1 MGHGF
6 VTAAGYVSPAGAGIN
21 AAPAVSPDTFT
32 VQASESEGAV
42 KLAQIWAAGT
52 VCDAVRIRDPRIHDV
67 AQGIRLQVGTTKYRQ
82 LLHWGTDI
90 DLYPAQAPTVETS
103 ATGVGATG
111 VCLMYEYMDL
121 GGMEQSLATWEDV
134 RPRIETLSGTEVD
147 VTSGAAGA
155 YGTAVAFN
163 GTFDNIYRDR
173 QYALIGYTVNV
184 ACLSVGIYG
193 PSTSN
198 FTFGVPGDPD
208 PVYTQDWFIDM
219 ANELGRPA
227 IPLIAGNA
235 ITSHFVKAVDTAA
248 ATAVHVSLKLA
259 LLRK

>member
-6 VTAAGYVSPAGAGIN
+6 VTAAGYNSPAGAGTN
-21 AAPAVSPDTFT
+21 AAVAVSPDTFT
-32 VQASESEGAV
+32 VQDSTSESNV
-42 KLAQIWAAGT
+42 YLAQAWAKGAT
-52 VCDAVRIRDPRIHDV
+52 TDFIRIRDPRIHDV
-67 AQGIRLQVGTTKYRQ
+67 AQGIRLQVGTTALRQ

-90 DLYPAQAPTVETS
+90 PLYPAQQPTVETDV
-103 ATGVGATG
+103 TGAGASG
-111 VCLMYEYMDL
+111 VCLMYEYADLAGMD
-121 GGMEQSLATWEDV
+121 QSLATWDEI
-134 RPRIETLSGTEVD
+134 RPRIDTLSGTEVD

-155 YGTAVAFN
+155 YGVAVAFN

-173 QYALIGYTVNV
+173 QYALLGYTVNV
-184 ACLSVGIYG
+184 ACLAIGIYG

-208 PVYTQDWFIDM
+208 PIYSQDWFIDQ

-259 LLRK
+259 LLKK

>member
-21 AAPAVSPDTFT
+21 AVTVASPDTFT
-32 VQASESEGAV
+32 VQDSTSEGNV
-42 KLAQIWAAGT
+42 SLAQIWAKGT
-52 VCDAVRIRDPRIHDV
+52 VCDFVRVRDPRIHDV
-67 AQGIRLQVGTTKYRQ
+67 AQGIRLQVGTTALRP
-82 LLHWGTDI
+82 LLHWGTDVP
-90 DLYPAQAPTVETS
+90 LYPAQQPTVETD
-103 ATGVGATG
+103 ATGAGATG
-111 VCLMYEYMDL
+111 VCLMYEYFDLAGMD
-121 GGMEQSLATWEDV
+121 QSLATWDDI

-163 GTFDNIYRDR
+163 GTFDNIFRDR
-173 QYALIGYTVNV
+173 QYALLGYTVNA
-184 ACLSVGIYG
+184 ACLAVGIYG

-208 PVYTQDWFIDM
+208 PIFTQDWFIRM
-219 ANELGRPA
+219 SNELGRPA

-248 ATAVHVSLKLA
+248 TTAVHVSLKLA
-259 LLRK
+259 LLKK

>member
-6 VTAAGYVSPAGAGIN
+6 VTAAGYVSAGGAGFN

-32 VQASESEGAV
+32 VQASEGEGAV
-42 KLAQIWAAGT
+42 YLAQAWGAGA
-52 VCDAVRIRDPRIHDV
+52 VCDVVRVRDPRIHDV

-82 LLHWGTDI
+82 LLHWGTDVP
-90 DLYPAQAPTVETS
+90 LFPAQSPTVETD
-103 ATGVGATG
+103 ATGAGATG
-111 VCLMYEYMDL
+111 VALMYEYMDL
-121 GGMEQSLATWEDV
+121 GGMDQALATWQDV

-163 GTFDNIYRDR
+163 ATFDNIYRDR
-173 QYALIGYTVNV
+173 QYALIGYTVNA
-184 ACLSVGIYG
+184 ACLAVGIYG
-193 PSTSN
+193 PATSN

-208 PVYTQDWFIDM
+208 PVYTQDWFVDM
-219 ANELGRPA
+219 SNELGRPA
-227 IPLIAGNA
+227 IPLISGNA

-248 ATAVHVSLKLA
+248 ATSVHVSLKLA
-259 LLRK
+259 LLKR